1 MNDEKERPQ
10 YTIINHSA
18 RIKFGLTIIEYC
30 VADSIRVIG
39 NTNPDENGW
48 IQTSKKYLS
57 NFLHCNDRSVYR
69 ALDTL
74 EKKGLIER
82 KTFKKSNC
90 VKVSYLRTTTKFNIA
105 VNMKEKGTDKMSIL
119 PDKMSEGTDKMSD
132 NNDTYNDTDKESIS
146 SASSMRSLSFLKK
159 PPYNLNTID
168 IKNLISVEGN
178 SFNTV
183 KEVAKWWKE
192 CYYDEGIESDCGAI
206 MYRALEEDWSLY
218 DYYDWSRKQLELN
231 A

>member
-1 MNDEKERPQ
+1 MNDEKERPR

-18 RIKFGLTIIEYC
+18 RSKFGLTIIEYC

-39 NTNPDENGW
+39 KINPDDNGW

-57 NFLHCNDRSVYR
+57 EFLNCTDRSVYN
-69 ALDTL
+69 ALNTL

-90 VKVSYLRTTTKFNIA
+90 LKVSSLRTTPMFNTA
-105 VNMKEKGTDKMSIL
+105 ARMKEKGTEKI
-119 PDKMSEGTDKMSD
+119 SEPTEKTSD
-132 NNDTYNDTDKESIS
+132 NNDTYNDTYKESIS
-146 SASSMRSLSFLKK
+146 SASLMRSLSFLKK
-159 PPYNLNTID
+159 PPYNLEEIDIQHLVSVEENSINTI
-168 IKNLISVEGN
+168 
-178 SFNTV
+178 

-192 CYYDEGIESDCGAI
+192 CYYDVGIESDCGAI
-206 MYRALEEDWSLY
+206 MYKALEEDYSLY
-218 DYYDWSRKQLELN
+218 DYYEWGRKQLELN